1 MLTLEQQVAET
12 RKANLGLF
20 FDVSNKAI
28 EDVGKLAALNAQ
40 AIRSTLEDTF
50 DLVQKSLSMKEP
62 REWLAMQNSAAS
74 LMADRMQSY
83 CGQVFDLVS
92 ATQADFA
99 RIGKAQCETYGRQMK
114 SVMEDVARN
123 APAGSE
129 ATMTALD
136 SALAAANTL
145 YETLQSSGQQAVEAT
160 RSNLEIASAAAKSAT
175 RAVDPVSQAVKR

>member
-1 MLTLEQQVAET
+1 MLTQEQVAET
-12 RKANLGLF
+12 RKANVDLL
-20 FDVSNKAI
+20 FDVSNKAV
-28 EDVGKLAALNAQ
+28 ENVEKLAALNAQ
-40 AIRSTLEDTF
+40 AIRSTLEDSF
-50 DLVQKSLSMKEP
+50 DLAQKSLSTKEP
-62 REWLAMQNSAAS
+62 QEWLALQNSVAA
-74 LMADRMQSY
+74 LVADRTQSY

-92 ATQADFA
+92 ATQAEFA

-114 SVMEDVARN
+114 SVVEDVTRN

-129 ATMTALD
+129 ATMTAVD

-160 RSNLEIASAAAKSAT
+160 RSNLEIASEAAKSAR